1 MYPAAMVNNGKNK
14 NMVDFFFFV
23 YIYIDKE
30 LKLTEISSMHIF
42 TLNTLRDIM

>member
-14 NMVDFFFFV
+14 NMVDFIYI

-42 TLNTLRDIM
+42 TLNILRDIM